1 MKKIVETNLYV
12 ISVDDA
18 KNRLYQTVRGRWV
31 APAASYHY
39 EQDVQNALSVLK
51 FGFTILNDARQ
62 AETVMSPEWTEIAQN
77 IRKRLVDAG
86 MKASA
91 EVLPE
96 SAVTKMQVSR
106 ISKQAGFQTQ
116 YFSDPIE
123 AEAWLDSLNYA

>member
-12 ISVDDA
+12 ISVDEA

-31 APAASYHY
+31 VPAASYHY
-39 EQDVQNALSVLK
+39 EQDVQNALKVLK

-62 AETVMSPEWTEIAQN
+62 AETVMSLEWTEIAQN
-77 IRKRLVDAG
+77 IRKRLADAG

-96 SAVTKMQVSR
+96 SAVTIMQVKR
-106 ISKQAGFQTQ
+106 ISKQAGFQTE

-123 AEAWLDSLNYA
+123 AEAWLDSLI